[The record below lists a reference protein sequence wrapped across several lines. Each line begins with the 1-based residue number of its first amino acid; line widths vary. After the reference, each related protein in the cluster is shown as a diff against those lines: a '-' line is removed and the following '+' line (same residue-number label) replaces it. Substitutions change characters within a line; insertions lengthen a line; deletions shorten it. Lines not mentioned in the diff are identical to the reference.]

1 MLRTDWDGSIIT
13 GKGYRKRVGY
23 RFLGDPKEGTCLG
36 TVLEPLMVLIRYF
49 RLIECGL
56 V

>member
-36 TVLEPLMVLIRYF
+36 TVLEPLPMRKS
-49 RLIECGL
+49 
-56 V
+56 

>member
-23 RFLGDPKEGTCLG
+23 RCLGDPKGGIT
-36 TVLEPLMVLIRYF
+36 YWYSF
-49 RLIECGL
+49 RLIIL
-56 V
+56 KVVQTASLI